1 MILTEY
7 VFQATIVTTQAV
19 MISRFLH
26 RQPLAYTERCQQRR
40 IRVLL
45 MTLICCFLFLV
56 CWTPHHTLQLM
67 MVMERQ
73 EQIGESF
80 TFMVLTKF
88 LCKYQLL
95 DIVANLVHIY
105 K

>member
-1 MILTEY
+1 MT
-7 VFQATIVTTQAV
+7 AQAV

-88 LCKYQLL
+88 LCKYKLL
-95 DIVANLVHIY
+95 DIVANLVYVY

>member
-1 MILTEY
+1 
-7 VFQATIVTTQAV
+7 
-19 MISRFLH
+19 
-26 RQPLAYTERCQQRR
+26 
-40 IRVLL
+40 
-45 MTLICCFLFLV
+45 
-56 CWTPHHTLQLM
+56 M

-88 LCKYQLL
+88 LCKYKLL
-95 DIVANLVHIY
+95 DIVANLVYVY